1 MTFVNSKIEIIS
13 ADKLR
18 QVDENMKQGTAKI
31 NKKQYQELYAHQ
43 IWRGL
48 RDESTIR
55 LKPFDLNEELQ
66 VCIYKVKRTDWES
79 KSIRRRSIL

>member
-55 LKPFDLNEELQ
+55 LKPFDLN
-66 VCIYKVKRTDWES
+66 
-79 KSIRRRSIL
+79 

>member
-1 MTFVNSKIEIIS
+1 
-13 ADKLR
+13 
-18 QVDENMKQGTAKI
+18 MKQSTSKI
-31 NKKQYQELYAHQ
+31 NKKQYQGLYAHQ

-66 VCIYKVKRTDWES
+66 VRN
-79 KSIRRRSIL
+79 

>member
-31 NKKQYQELYAHQ
+31 NKKLYQELYAHQ

-55 LKPFDLNEELQ
+55 LKPFDLN
-66 VCIYKVKRTDWES
+66 
-79 KSIRRRSIL
+79 